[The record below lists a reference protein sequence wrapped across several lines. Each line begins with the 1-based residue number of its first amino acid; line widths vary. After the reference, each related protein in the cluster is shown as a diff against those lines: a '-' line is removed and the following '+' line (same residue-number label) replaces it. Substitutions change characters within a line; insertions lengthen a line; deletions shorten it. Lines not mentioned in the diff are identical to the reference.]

1 MLLLWGGGWGGYRLV
16 IESFKA
22 AGETIGCRME
32 KKNNTSRVVVVGVVI
47 VV

>member
-1 MLLLWGGGWGGYRLV
+1 MLLLWGGDIDLLLSHAKLQGRQSVAEW
-16 IESFKA
+16 K
-22 AGETIGCRME
+22 